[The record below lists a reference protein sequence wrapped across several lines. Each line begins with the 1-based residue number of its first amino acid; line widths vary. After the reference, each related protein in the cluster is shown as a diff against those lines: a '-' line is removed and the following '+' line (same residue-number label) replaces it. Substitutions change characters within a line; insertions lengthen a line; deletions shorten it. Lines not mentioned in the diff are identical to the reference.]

1 MHTTIYTTSQC
12 FPYKRIRRTN
22 NTDERTL
29 KRTQRKRERIYEF
42 NVTNKQ
48 QKTIMQWW
56 GGVEQ
61 KSNLKSK
68 RQVLGG
74 NSPGDNVGVVTAVVD
89 MYEWK
94 CL

>member
-1 MHTTIYTTSQC
+1 M
-12 FPYKRIRRTN
+12 
-22 NTDERTL
+22 
-29 KRTQRKRERIYEF
+29 
-42 NVTNKQ
+42 V
-48 QKTIMQWW
+48 